1 MSPLEDGYVVRDKD
15 SFFRDER
22 GLLSMPHLTA
32 FLSSM
37 LGIVLGISGLFA
49 FFLTQNTGSI
59 MLLQISAGLVAA
71 GAGLEGW
78 QTTVEGK
85 NQRTTNSM
93 NNTGK

>member
-1 MSPLEDGYVVRDKD
+1 MSPLEGGYVVRDKD

-32 FLSSM
+32 FISSL
-37 LGIVLGISGLFA
+37 LGVVIGISGLLA
-49 FFLTQNTGSI
+49 FFLTKNEGSI
-59 MLLQISAGLVAA
+59 MLIQIAAGLVAA

-85 NQRTTNSM
+85 NQRTAQSFQG
-93 NNTGK
+93 TGK